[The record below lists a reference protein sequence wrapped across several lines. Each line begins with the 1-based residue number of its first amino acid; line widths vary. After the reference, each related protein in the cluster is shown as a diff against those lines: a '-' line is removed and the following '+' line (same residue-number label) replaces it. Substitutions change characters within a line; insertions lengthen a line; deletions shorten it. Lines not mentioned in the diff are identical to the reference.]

1 MLSKIFS
8 GALQG
13 LNAQLI
19 EVETSAVSG
28 LKSFAI
34 VGLADTAIKEAK
46 ERVGSAIKSLNLKP
60 PQTQAQRIVVNLAP
74 ADIKKEGSLYDLPI
88 AIAYLL
94 ASEQIQANPNQTIF
108 VGELALDGTLKPVR
122 GALSLALMAK
132 NLGFK
137 QIVLPKTNSQEASLA
152 NFQNNEAKLQIIGAE
167 NLKQVISFLEKRID
181 IAPTATPEI
190 NNQNLANNFE
200 IDFAWI
206 RGQSFAKRGL
216 EIAAAGSHHLFL
228 LGPPGAGKTLLAKS
242 LVSILPDLSPQEMIE
257 LTQIYSTA
265 GLLRNSACLWQRPF
279 RSPHHSASA
288 ASIVGGGS
296 PPRFGEITLAHRGIL
311 FTDEFPEFHRDVLES
326 LRQPMEEGKITVLRA
341 KANLEFPAKFSL
353 VASANPCP
361 CGFHGDQ
368 EKECKCSHGQV
379 ASYQRKLRGPLI
391 DRFDIF
397 CWVPAVKYEDII
409 DPIRDEISNTN
420 KAREETSQ
428 EVKARIQLARAIQQ
442 ERFKNEDIFTN
453 SEMNIPLIKKHCQ
466 IDAASALMLKEMMD
480 TRQITARGFHRILKT
495 SRTIADL
502 AQSNDILAE
511 HIREASAYRFR
522 EEI

>member
-28 LKSFAI
+28 LKSFTI

-88 AIAYLL
+88 ALAYLL
-94 ASEQIQANPNQTIF
+94 ASQQIQANSEQAIF
-108 VGELALDGTLKPVR
+108 VGELALDGTLKPVK

-137 QIVLPKTNSQEASLA
+137 QIVLPKANSQEASLA
-152 NFQNNEAKLQIIGAE
+152 NFQNSETCLQVIGAE

-181 IAPTATPEI
+181 IPATENSEI
-190 NNQNLANNFE
+190 INQNPENNFE

-206 RGQSFAKRGL
+206 RGQAFAKRGL

-265 GLLRNSACLWQRPF
+265 GLLKNSACLWQRPF

-341 KANLEFPAKFSL
+341 KANLKFPAKFSL

-361 CGFHGDQ
+361 CGFHNDP
-368 EKECKCSHGQV
+368 EKECKCAPSQV

-397 CWVPAVKYEDII
+397 CWVPAVRYEEMVGAGPNEI
-409 DPIRDEISNTN
+409 D
-420 KAREETSQ
+420 KATSQ
-428 EVKARIQLARAIQQ
+428 EIKEKIRLARAIQQ
-442 ERFKNEDIFTN
+442 ERFKNDGIFTN

-466 IDAASALMLKEMMD
+466 IDNVSALKLKEMMD
-480 TRQITARGFHRILKT
+480 ARKISARGFHRILKT
-495 SRTIADL
+495 ARTIADL
-502 AQSNDILAE
+502 AQEENILSE
-511 HIREASAYRFR
+511 HIAEASAYRFR
-522 EEI
+522 EEQ